1 VSAFFLLTC
10 DYSIDQKHIPEW
22 ELFFQKLA
30 AKIEDNSH
38 TSVLQGVVRDLGG
51 PVQRPVPYLQNV
63 HLYQHDLVVPGTDTA
78 TVAQRQALLDER
90 LDEANRARLLEG
102 VYTVIYSK
110 RCV

>member
-1 VSAFFLLTC
+1 MGA
-10 DYSIDQKHIPEW
+10 
-22 ELFFQKLA
+22 FFQKLV

-63 HLYQHDLVVPGTDTA
+63 HLYQHDLVAPVLVPGTDTA
-78 TVAQRQALLDER
+78 TVAQMQVLLDER
-90 LDEANRARLLEG
+90 LDETNRARLLEG

-110 RCV
+110 RCVRNNIAM

>member
-1 VSAFFLLTC
+1 M
-10 DYSIDQKHIPEW
+10 
-22 ELFFQKLA
+22 
-30 AKIEDNSH
+30 
-38 TSVLQGVVRDLGG
+38 QGVVRDLGG
-51 PVQRPVPYLQNV
+51 PVQRPVPHLQNV